1 MRACL
6 RLHREGIA
14 DILSLPLFCPRVLR
28 RFRKPRLPPTT
39 CGCKHPWGWTLTS
52 EGGKG
57 GAWPDFDSEAQDP
70 AFTESRSRSHG
81 RPRASPDMLFSDV

>member
-14 DILSLPLFCPRVLR
+14 DILPLPLFCPRVLR
-28 RFRKPRLPPTT
+28 WFPPTT
-39 CGCKHPWGWTLTS
+39 CGCKHPWRWTLTN

-70 AFTESRSRSHG
+70 AFTDSRSRSHG
-81 RPRASPDMLFSDV
+81 RPRASPDVLFSVV